1 MQTLQSAS
9 NQLASSCFELL
20 LATEYQSRFHERGIR
35 EGAVTSSSSRH
46 HPRHRSN
53 TRRRRRAAA
62 MGFFAKST
70 SKQTNKLK
78 SLIKLATARLAV
90 VSRPRL
96 GRRSIARGDVARL
109 LAIGHLDRALLRVEQ
124 VIDED
129 NMLEVLDIVELYCKI
144 LIEQATQLDK
154 PKECSEEFKEA
165 AAGLMFASARCGE
178 LPELLDARAI
188 LADKFGRDFAAAA
201 KDGAHGVVD
210 PTLVRKL
217 SGERAST
224 EQKRRLAKV
233 IAVENDILL
242 EFPDNSVEIN
252 QGKLNEQSKN
262 VRAEQFV
269 KESESKAKM
278 EHYEVQGRQRFVDEE
293 VNQRLARLSV
303 QEQYVDA
310 RMAAEAAFES
320 ASFAAM
326 AARAAVELSRSESQG
341 KGSSG
346 GGYDKVH
353 RGQNSAAGEKEKE
366 APPSWKPL
374 KSPSPSPSGSDRST
388 ATSDGS
394 EGAQKGKGIVFD
406 QSDEEED
413 DGVVEDV
420 AWTPQVRRPP
430 YRRTVSTMGV
440 GGDGSEWHGE
450 AGRIGADQRPFQE
463 DVYSNLQHPHAPH
476 RRLASEL
483 GRVSAPQEP
492 VAPQRGQYRD
502 PPYRTDPAAYRES
515 NGGATRQPQHRD
527 GAGAYGSSAYVHP
540 PPYARIVSA
549 LERSNEH
556 IARHEEVRRIG
567 TDARVLQERVYGG
580 APERAPLNPE
590 RRANSVRT
598 RR

>member
-1 MQTLQSAS
+1 
-9 NQLASSCFELL
+9 
-20 LATEYQSRFHERGIR
+20 
-35 EGAVTSSSSRH
+35 
-46 HPRHRSN
+46 
-53 TRRRRRAAA
+53 
-62 MGFFAKST
+62 
-70 SKQTNKLK
+70 
-78 SLIKLATARLAV
+78 
-90 VSRPRL
+90 
-96 GRRSIARGDVARL
+96 
-109 LAIGHLDRALLRVEQ
+109 
-124 VIDED
+124 
-129 NMLEVLDIVELYCKI
+129 
-144 LIEQATQLDK
+144 
-154 PKECSEEFKEA
+154 
-165 AAGLMFASARCGE
+165 MFASARCGE

-188 LADKFGRDFAAAA
+188 LADKFGRGFAAAA

-242 EFPDNSVEIN
+242 EFPDNPVEIN
-252 QGKLNEQSKN
+252 QGKLNEQSKH

-269 KESESKAKM
+269 KQSESNAKI
-278 EHYEVQGRQRFVDEE
+278 EHYERFVDEE
-293 VNQRLARLSV
+293 GNQRLARLSV

-341 KGSSG
+341 KGSRG

-353 RGQNSAAGEKEKE
+353 RGQNSAAGGNEKE

-374 KSPSPSPSGSDRST
+374 KSPSPSPSWSDRST
-388 ATSDGS
+388 ATSVGS

-406 QSDEEED
+406 QSDEEEG
-413 DGVVEDV
+413 DGVVDGV
-420 AWTPQVRRPP
+420 AWTPQLRRVP
-430 YRRTVSTMGV
+430 YRRTVSTIGV
-440 GGDGSEWHGE
+440 GGDGSAWHGE
-450 AGRIGADQRPFQE
+450 AGRIGGADQRPFPE
-463 DVYSNLQHPHAPH
+463 DVYSNLRHPHPPH

-483 GRVSAPQEP
+483 GRGSAPQEP
-492 VAPQRGQYRD
+492 VAPQRDQYRA
-502 PPYRTDPAAYRES
+502 PPYRTDHAADRES
-515 NGGATRQPQHRD
+515 NGGAARQPQHRD
-527 GAGAYGSSAYVHP
+527 GSGAYGSSAYVHP

-580 APERAPLNPE
+580 APLNPE